1 MAKSRKNVKGK
12 KSYKGSKIM
21 KSVKNTTYK
30 AIPVVKTGLKKVG
43 STVRTVATK
52 SAPTINK
59 GLNKLYGTLA
69 TGFNM
74 GFNKLSTFGKS
85 GAKHRVNRRTK
96 RRGRK

>member
-1 MAKSRKNVKGK
+1 MAKSRKNVK

-69 TGFNM
+69 TGLDLGVKGIKTGM
-74 GFNKLSTFGKS
+74 SKISKKS
-85 GAKHRVNRRTK
+85 KK
-96 RRGRK
+96 RRH